1 MRPSTPPS
9 SLAPSDFK
17 SPTIQSRRSTS
28 STLEGLGYPPAVRF
42 VVLHAHP
49 QQDCLNV
56 VLRDRVV
63 ETLERAGHDVQVVRL
78 TQGESIDGV
87 SVVGAQG
94 LVLVYPTWWGGL
106 PAPMLGWVQRE
117 LGAWIDGAAD
127 LATSPLRTVRHLVA
141 VTTHGSTRWV
151 NWLQGE
157 PGRHLLGRSVARLC
171 APGTRLR
178 WVALYG
184 VDQRSPAEVSAFV
197 DGAAAEVAPIAA

>member
-1 MRPSTPPS
+1 M
-9 SLAPSDFK
+9 
-17 SPTIQSRRSTS
+17 
-28 STLEGLGYPPAVRF
+28 RF

-49 QQDCLNV
+49 QPDCLNV
-56 VLRDRVV
+56 ALRDRVV

-78 TQGESIDGV
+78 TQGESIDGL

-106 PAPMLGWVQRE
+106 PAPMLRWVQSE
-117 LGAWIDGAAD
+117 LVPWIDGAAD
-127 LATSPLRTVRHLVA
+127 PATSPLRTVRHLVA

-151 NWLQGE
+151 NRLQGE
-157 PGRHLLGRSVARLC
+157 PGRHLLRLSIARLC

-197 DGAAAEVAPIAA
+197 DGAAAEVASIAA